1 MAFRAPVDLAAV
13 NAHAADT
20 LVSNLGIVF
29 SEAGEDW
36 LRGTMPVDART
47 VQPYGILHGGASVA
61 LAETLGSVAGNLC
74 VDTSKEM
81 VVGLEINANH
91 VRAMRGGRVTGTAR
105 ALHVGRST
113 QLWEIRIENDDGKLV
128 CVSRLTLAVV
138 PRS

>member
-74 VDTSKEM
+74 VDTTREM

-91 VRAMRGGRVTGTAR
+91 VRAMRGGMVTGTAR

-113 QLWEIRIENDDGKLV
+113 QLWEILIENDDGKLV